1 MEGKQGLATRI
12 SARLSP
18 KELRRFG
25 ITLGI
30 PFSLLAALSAWRGHT
45 ILPTVFAGLAAIL
58 GVLTLLAPRYLG
70 PVHKVWMGAANALGW
85 FNTRLLLSLVYF
97 LVMTPTG
104 VVMRLLGRDPMD
116 RRLKD
121 RFSYWVERSR
131 HPQTVGSM
139 ERWF

>member
-1 MEGKQGLATRI
+1 MEGNQGLATRI

-18 KELRRFG
+18 RELRRFG
-25 ITLGI
+25 ITLAI

-45 ILPTVFAGLAAIL
+45 VLPTLFTGLAAIL
-58 GVLTLLAPRYLG
+58 GGLTLLAPRCLS

-121 RFSYWVERSR
+121 RSSYWVERDR
-131 HPQTVGSM
+131 HPEPAAAM
-139 ERWF
+139 ERRF